1 MLQWIKRRI
10 ADKVRKLVGQELN
23 DYTIR
28 MAPEWQRMVYDEA
41 PKVDTDAVAKAVA
54 AEVVTDLT
62 KNAAFV
68 EKVAGAIDVD
78 LYEIA
83 NTIADTFDTEDIAR
97 QLDISE
103 IASSVLADIE
113 IDTDEVATQV
123 GNNLDLSDVANEIN
137 MHDLAGEIHMPDLAE
152 AILLKMSS
160 ELYTELA
167 EQIDISGKLDYQK
180 LATALL
186 EAVRKEAAGV

>member
-1 MLQWIKRRI
+1 MLRWLKN
-10 ADKVRKLVGQELN
+10 KLVKLIGQELN
-23 DYTIR
+23 EYTIR
-28 MAPEWQRMVYDEA
+28 MTPEWQKMVYAEA
-41 PKVDTDAVAKAVA
+41 PKVDTDAVANAVA
-54 AEVVTDLT
+54 AGVVTDLVKDAT
-62 KNAAFV
+62 FV
-68 EKVAGAIDVD
+68 NKVASAIDID
-78 LYEIA
+78 FADIA
-83 NTIADTFDTEDIAR
+83 AELDTDDIAR

-103 IASSVLADIE
+103 ITSAVLADIE

-152 AILLKMSS
+152 TILLKMSS

-167 EQIDISGKLDYQK
+167 EQIGISGKLDYQK

-186 EAVRKEAAGV
+186 EAVRKEAASV